1 MISRLRPIIQILRP
15 VNFIITFA
23 VVIVGAIICINT
35 GYSISKIILAGIS
48 AGLTASAGN
57 VINDIID
64 KNADKINHPERPLPS
79 GKISVRLA
87 VIEYLVLVV
96 SAVAISF
103 FINRLALNVVLLTT
117 VLLLIYSTRLKRI
130 PLLGN
135 FTIAFLTGFA
145 FIYGGV
151 AVDNPRA
158 AVIPA
163 LFAFFINFIREL
175 VKDLQD
181 IRGDSAAGIKTFPNQ
196 FGIVPTKYF
205 ITFLT
210 IILIAATVYPFIYKI
225 YNIEF
230 FVVVMIFVN
239 PLLVYVL
246 KSLYD
251 NNEPA
256 NLIKLSNLLKLDMVF
271 GLAAIFFGR

>member
-181 IRGDSAAGIKTFPNQ
+181 IKGDSAAGIKTFPNQ

-230 FVVVMIFVN
+230 FVVVMILVN

>member
-1 MISRLRPIIQILRP
+1 
-15 VNFIITFA
+15 

-210 IILIAATVYPFIYKI
+210 IVLIAATVYPFIYKI

-246 KSLYD
+246 KSLYE
-251 NNEPA
+251 NNEPT